1 MRSRLC
7 LLCIG
12 FTLML
17 SSSARADD
25 DTEVTPDKYSKT
37 SEQKLMLTGDIKFS
51 IPEPAFRKMYA
62 DLGFNRFNMSVK
74 TNDPNDPKVEAWCEA
89 AIKDTQTRRDE
100 VDGETGDAV
109 VTLKAKI
116 ERCSQVFLHDI
127 NVTHSCERVQPKK
140 GAAFM
145 SCKVVAT
152 ATITKFKA
160 DQSSGKLRYV
170 VDAAFGQGGKITK
183 QTDSTGTGTLK
194 DRGRREAEEAAMKSG
209 ASTAGLLLKR
219 ALRDIKE
226 FQLST
231 PVIRSKGGIAYG
243 CLARDTTELDTPFHI
258 IFKSPSGEKRT
269 GFVKARAIFDGCTE
283 TPSMRAKKGAK
294 FEIKPFE
301 AEIIIGGSD
310 IKPGHTFWEMPSI
323 GLNIGGYVGVAGTV
337 GFFDGNI
344 GPGGGLAVEFNLAP
358 YVGVSELHTF
368 LNSTFLI
375 NINDDTIMNAFRGVP
390 QLNDIVEGSPFAIQA
405 DLGVLKRFYFAGPL
419 FADIGAA
426 FAFSYYVVSLHEAY
440 SDWSVGL
447 MAIGGTVHAGIGY
460 QLTPRLLMR
469 LNIGFR
475 AGLTLPSA
483 KDSGDNDIDLDNI
496 DLGAELGPLAR
507 LVFLYNI

>member
-269 GFVKARAIFDGCTE
+269 GFVKARRIFDGCTE
-283 TPSMRAKKGAK
+283 TPSMREEMKKGK
-294 FEIKPFE
+294 KYEVKPFE
-301 AEIIIGGSD
+301 AQIIRGGSD

-323 GLNIGGYVGVAGTV
+323 GLNIGGYAGISGTV
-337 GFFDGNI
+337 GFFDGNV

-358 YVGVSELHTF
+358 YLGVSELHVFLNGTF
-368 LNSTFLI
+368 LANTDDEAILKAFEGSGLST
-375 NINDDTIMNAFRGVP
+375 
-390 QLNDIVEGSPFAIQA
+390 EGSPFGIQI

-419 FADIGAA
+419 FADLGLALAYSSYSVTLTNAVDEQSAGLGAIGAA
-426 FAFSYYVVSLHEAY
+426 AH
-440 SDWSVGL
+440 G
-447 MAIGGTVHAGIGY
+447 GIGY
-460 QLTPRLLMR
+460 QLSPRLLMR
-469 LNIGFR
+469 FNVGFR
-475 AGLTLPSA
+475 VGIAMASATDRDGDDITLNTDPA
-483 KDSGDNDIDLDNI
+483 
-496 DLGAELGPLAR
+496 AELGPFAR
-507 LVFLYNI
+507 LTFLYNL